1 MNQIN
6 PTRTSLRLSL
16 LSIAILTSFS
26 SMADDIERDP
36 LLKIQEVIVVKGQS
50 VSAVEAS
57 MTHWSISRDDI
68 EASGAQ
74 SLDKVLKNVPGIYVR
89 VGGQGTPRVDIRGF
103 KARHVIYLI
112 NGVPANDAE
121 DGQFDPSV
129 IPTSLIESIEVS
141 VGPSSVLYGPGGA
154 GGVINIITREGDMEP
169 SSSGNLEFSENDT
182 ANGNINVAGSGSNW
196 QGFMS
201 YNHQQTDG
209 FPMSSDYDDTEEQ
222 MGDTRLNADKTLDN
236 VYAQGSYFVSNDTMI
251 TGNINYNSASWGKP
265 SSDGTGSSKVKYER
279 IDDFDSMVVQL
290 GIAHKFS
297 QSLVFRGFGY
307 HNESDTVDVVYK
319 SSDYDDIKSSQD
331 STSTVQG
338 ANLQLIK
345 DMFDYGMLT
354 TSLISEQQRWESTS
368 ATSGSDS
375 SDQFDKEA
383 WLHTFAAEYQYQS
396 DDLYGM
402 TLGLAAHNHEQ
413 DKGNDDNYSGQL
425 SGYWSV
431 SDNSKLHAGIARK
444 VRFPSL
450 TNLYSQSS
458 GNEDLTP
465 EESAHIELGFK
476 QGLAYQTEFDVT
488 GFYTEADDYIAKDD
502 DSIYQ
507 NLGDYKFK
515 GIDFSVKNQYFD
527 NLMLTVSYSYL
538 DSEALDDDNIS
549 ELEYRPKNQYRFQG
563 QYQFG
568 VGLKVSLDIEHIT
581 DQIFYTSEKISGN
594 TVSVQNELDS
604 YTLIDLNLSQPI
616 FGDNLEA
623 YIRATN
629 LLDENY
635 YQSEALPQA
644 GRQVFVGINWQL

>member
-6 PTRTSLRLSL
+6 LSRTPLRVSLISL
-16 LSIAILTSFS
+16 AIFASFS
-26 SMADDIERDP
+26 TMADDIERDP

-50 VSAVEAS
+50 ASAVESS
-57 MTHWSISRDDI
+57 MTHWSLSRADI
-68 EASGAQ
+68 EASGAK

-112 NGVPANDAE
+112 NGVPANGAE

-129 IPTSLIESIEVS
+129 VPTALIESIEVS

-154 GGVINIITREGDMEP
+154 GGVINIITREGDMEANV
-169 SSSGNLEFSENDT
+169 SGNLEFSENDT
-182 ANGNINVAGSGSNW
+182 TNGNINVAGSSSNW

-201 YNHQQTDG
+201 YNHQETDG
-209 FPMSSDYDDTEEQ
+209 FPMSSDYDDTDEQ
-222 MGDTRLNADKTLDN
+222 TGDTRLNADKTLDN
-236 VYAQGSYFVSNDTMI
+236 VYAQGSYFVSDDTMI
-251 TGNINYNSASWGKP
+251 TGNIDYNSASWGKP
-265 SSDGTGSSKVKYER
+265 SSDGTGSNKVKYER
-279 IDDFDSMVVQL
+279 VDDFDSLILQL
-290 GIAHKFS
+290 GFAHKFS
-297 QSLVFRGFGY
+297 PSLVFRGFGY
-307 HNESDTVDVVYK
+307 HNESKTLDVSYK
-319 SSDYDDIKSSQD
+319 SSDYEDIKSSED

-338 ANLQLIK
+338 ANLQLVK
-345 DMFDYGMLT
+345 DFFDYGILT
-354 TSLISEQQRWESTS
+354 TSIISEDQRWESTS
-368 ATSGSDS
+368 ITSGSDTS
-375 SDQFDKEA
+375 EQFDKDA
-383 WLHTFAAEYQYQS
+383 WLHTLAAEYQYQS
-396 DDLYGM
+396 DDLYGI
-402 TLGLAAHNHEQ
+402 TLGLAAHNHQQ
-413 DKGNDDNYSGQL
+413 DQGDDDNYSGQL
-425 SGYWSV
+425 SGYWNVADS
-431 SDNSKLHAGIARK
+431 SKVHAGIARK

-458 GNEDLTP
+458 GNESLSP
-465 EESAHIELGFK
+465 EESAHVELGLK
-476 QGLAYQTEFDVT
+476 QDLGYQTEFDVT

-502 DSIYQ
+502 DSVYQ

-515 GIDFSVKNQYFD
+515 GVDLSIKNQYFD
-527 NLMLTVSYSYL
+527 DLLLTVSYSYL

-549 ELEYRPKNQYRFQG
+549 ELEYRPKHQYRFQG
-563 QYQFG
+563 QYQFDI
-568 VGLKVSLDIEHIT
+568 GLKVNLDIEHIT
-581 DQIFYTSEKISGN
+581 DQTFYTSEKVSGV

-616 FGDNLEA
+616 MGDNLAA